1 MANQTN
7 KADNIYY
14 IYGDI
19 KFTIKNQ
26 FGHWHL
32 DFYLPTGERKR
43 GSTKLKATQENL
55 KVIKK
60 DIIPDIFIGLGK
72 EPIEELEKN
81 KKEYSVQEFA
91 EIHFEL
97 QKTQIRKH
105 TLERNIM
112 HYNNHIAPYFGKR
125 ELRSITPLEIERWQ
139 NRLLQKYKHL
149 TVQKFRSIL
158 FSIFEKAKVNDYVDK
173 NPLEKVTAPKVQ
185 LNKVPEEINPFTESE
200 LNKII
205 VAADGYMKNFIQLMA
220 STGMRPGEIIALK
233 RSDIDFEKR
242 NIKVE
247 RTRLRAKKDSEVL
260 DGLTKTMASRRYV
273 DMLQTAEEAL
283 KKQLELTKGSD
294 YIFLNHSNRPF
305 YNHDIIGVRFKKILK
320 KSGVKA
326 RPLYNLR
333 HTFASQLISKGADI
347 TWVSKMLG
355 HKDVSIT
362 LKIYTKFIKEDDE
375 TRLKKIAQMDKFMVK
390 FEDKN

>member
-1 MANQTN
+1 
-7 KADNIYY
+7 
-14 IYGDI
+14 
-19 KFTIKNQ
+19 
-26 FGHWHL
+26 
-32 DFYLPTGERKR
+32 
-43 GSTKLKATQENL
+43 
-55 KVIKK
+55 
-60 DIIPDIFIGLGK
+60 
-72 EPIEELEKN
+72 
-81 KKEYSVQEFA
+81 
-91 EIHFEL
+91 
-97 QKTQIRKH
+97 
-105 TLERNIM
+105 
-112 HYNNHIAPYFGKR
+112 
-125 ELRSITPLEIERWQ
+125 
-139 NRLLQKYKHL
+139 
-149 TVQKFRSIL
+149 
-158 FSIFEKAKVNDYVDK
+158 
-173 NPLEKVTAPKVQ
+173 
-185 LNKVPEEINPFTESE
+185 
-200 LNKII
+200 
-205 VAADGYMKNFIQLMA
+205 MA

-294 YIFLNHSNRPF
+294 YIFLNHANRPF

>member
-1 MANQTN
+1 
-7 KADNIYY
+7 
-14 IYGDI
+14 
-19 KFTIKNQ
+19 
-26 FGHWHL
+26 
-32 DFYLPTGERKR
+32 
-43 GSTKLKATQENL
+43 
-55 KVIKK
+55 
-60 DIIPDIFIGLGK
+60 
-72 EPIEELEKN
+72 
-81 KKEYSVQEFA
+81 
-91 EIHFEL
+91 
-97 QKTQIRKH
+97 
-105 TLERNIM
+105 M

-185 LNKVPEEINPFTESE
+185 LNKAPEEINPFTESE

-294 YIFLNHSNRPF
+294 YIFLNHANRPF